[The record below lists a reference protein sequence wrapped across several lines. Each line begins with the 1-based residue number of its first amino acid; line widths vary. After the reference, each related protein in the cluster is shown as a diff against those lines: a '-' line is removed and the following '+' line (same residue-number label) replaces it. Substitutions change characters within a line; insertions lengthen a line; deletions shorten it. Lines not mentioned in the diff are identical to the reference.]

1 MKKLI
6 ISESEKNN
14 ILNKYY
20 TKFRLDEVDTYDTS
34 PGITP
39 PPAPTTTTPKAP
51 VKNYTIQELQQL
63 LGFTGASVDGKAGPN
78 TLAAIENALRTKGTL
93 PPATG
98 GAANTQTPQGSNVV
112 EKPKEL
118 SSTPLQTKTA
128 ANIDPKTGTVVTT
141 STGTPQTNQNKDSNV
156 STTGGDPNA
165 D

>member
-20 TKFRLDEVDTYDTS
+20 TKFRLDEVDTYSTS
-34 PGITP
+34 LDVTP
-39 PPAPTTTTPKAP
+39 PAAPAATPKEP

-128 ANIDPKTGTVVTT
+128 ANIDTKTGAVATT
-141 STGTPQTNQNKDSNV
+141 STGTPQVNQNKDNNASA
-156 STTGGDPNA
+156 TGGDPAA